1 MHTVAAVAARS
12 TLESLESLNKDS
24 ALCSTPALP
33 IAHAKECVSVGDS
46 GLFLHFVP
54 LRCRYGRVLR
64 CLIVFMNGQ
73 HPRAELP

>member
-33 IAHAKECVSVGDS
+33 IAHAKECVSETQACFCT
-46 GLFLHFVP
+46 LCHFVADM
-54 LRCRYGRVLR
+54 GG
-64 CLIVFMNGQ
+64 F
-73 HPRAELP
+73 